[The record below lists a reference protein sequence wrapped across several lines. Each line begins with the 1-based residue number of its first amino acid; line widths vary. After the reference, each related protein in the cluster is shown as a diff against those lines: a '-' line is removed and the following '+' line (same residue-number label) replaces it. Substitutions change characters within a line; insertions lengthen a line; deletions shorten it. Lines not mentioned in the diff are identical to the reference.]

1 MSTGTNI
8 AAGVL
13 AGAAIAGGTYLA
25 TMNWD
30 EEYSDDIVPIEV
42 EIPIVEIPGI
52 DTVNIDIANINTAN
66 INIIN
71 IDTATVDLADNRIK
85 TIQEFNKQVA
95 TVFPDSRALAFDDN
109 TKIDSEIMANWMNLA
124 KERFSYT
131 MTFKELPE
139 NIKMVAEVHHPINQQ
154 ELNKNLSFYSEQGFN
169 AVLVTFGY
177 DGESLEQI
185 ANIMDYIKGKGFDV
199 WFAYSGVEM
208 LSHPILRNPEIFT
221 YQLGTLASHADGFL
235 TNWRRTS
242 CHLFEPS
249 KLFTDYMIASVRRA
263 NPEIYVVGEVYYGAT
278 ASSNENILKITYN
291 MPDNAS
297 GILITGLGVRGVA
310 VEYVMQSVCK
320 EVYAPK
326 LVLIVGEKPYYNT
339 KNSNGLGFLENMMIK
354 EQIADRWERS
364 GASGFIYLHG
374 DGSDGIYSKEY
385 TDNIAK

>member
-13 AGAAIAGGTYLA
+13 AGAAVVGGTYLA
-25 TMNWD
+25 TMNWGD
-30 EEYSDDIVPIEV
+30 EYIDDIVPIEV
-42 EIPIVEIPGI
+42 EIPIVEIPTI
-52 DTVNIDIANINTAN
+52 DSASVDISTIDSAS
-66 INIIN
+66 
-71 IDTATVDLADNRIK
+71 VDIPAVELADNRIK
-85 TIQEFNKQVA
+85 FIQEFNKQVA
-95 TVFPDSRALAFDDN
+95 TVFPDSRALACDDN
-109 TKIDSEIMANWMNLA
+109 AKIDSEVMASWMNLA
-124 KERFSYT
+124 RERFSYT

-139 NIKMVAEVHHPINQQ
+139 NIKMVAEVHHPIDRQ
-154 ELNKNLSFYSEQGFN
+154 ELDKNLTFYSEQEFN

-177 DGESLEQI
+177 DGESIDQI
-185 ANIMDYIKGKGFDV
+185 VNVMDYIRSKGFNI

-208 LSHPILRNPEIFT
+208 LSHPILRDPEIFKH
-221 YQLGTLASHADGFL
+221 QLGTLASHADGFL

-263 NPEIYVVGEVYYGAT
+263 NPEICVVGEVYYGTT
-278 ASSNENILKITYN
+278 ASSNGNPLKTTYN
-291 MPDNAS
+291 MPSNAS

-339 KNSNGLGFLENMMIK
+339 KNSNELGFLENLMIK

-385 TDNIAK
+385 TDNLAK